1 MQLSDD
7 FDSVKVQSMI
17 KNKKINE
24 LIKKDELIL
33 FGKDHPFLL
42 KFKEG

>member
-7 FDSVKVQSMI
+7 FDSVKVQGMI
-17 KNKKINE
+17 KNKKLNE

-33 FGKDHPFLL
+33 FGKDHAFLQ
-42 KFKEG
+42 